1 MIAFAL
7 ACLVLIAATLVFLL
21 PALLR
26 VPKATTA
33 DADDAN
39 LALLREQ
46 QRELERD
53 YAAGRIDAAAYEQVR
68 LELQRRAAREVVQ
81 AGVAAEARGG
91 DGASARED
99 TITGTGRALPWTVGL
114 VIPLAALA
122 LYVALGNPLALIP
135 AERGFDPAAHAGAE
149 SEISESV
156 ARLAERLQREPD
168 DQAGWFMLARS
179 YVVLGEY
186 RAASDA
192 YARLLQWVPNDA
204 DVLADYADA
213 LGMAQ
218 GQSLQGEPERLI
230 ARALAIDGSH
240 LKALALSGSAAFER
254 GDYAHAEAVWQRLV
268 ALAPPQ
274 SDIARATLGSIEEA
288 RARRSGEPAPVGSDA
303 AQASGAPAASA
314 SAAPNPDDSAS
325 TVGGPGGGA
334 GLSGVVDIDP
344 ALRKRLSG
352 EETVFVFA
360 RAVSGP
366 RAPLAVLQR
375 QVKDLPFAFTLDDS
389 MSMTPQQRLSAA
401 GPVVVGARVSL
412 SGSANP
418 DSDDPQGSSEP
429 VKPSASGIQVR
440 ISARGQER
448 PAGS

>member
-46 QRELERD
+46 RRELERD
-53 YAAGRIDAAAYEQVR
+53 YAAGRLDAAAYGQVR
-68 LELQRRAAREVVQ
+68 MELQRRAAREVLQ
-81 AGVAAEARGG
+81 AGVPAEARGG
-91 DGASARED
+91 DGASLRED
-99 TITGTGRALPWTVGL
+99 TGAGRALSWTVGL

-135 AERGFDPAAHAGAE
+135 AERGFDPAAHAGVE

-156 ARLAERLQREPD
+156 ARLAARLQREPD

-179 YVVLGEY
+179 YVALGEY

-254 GDYAHAEAVWQRLV
+254 GDYARAEAVWQRLV

-314 SAAPNPDDSAS
+314 SAAPNPEDSAS
-325 TVGGPGGGA
+325 TVGAPGGGA

-360 RAVSGP
+360 RAASGP

-375 QVKDLPFAFTLDDS
+375 QVKDLPFNFTLDDS
-389 MSMTPQQRLSAA
+389 MSMTPQLRLSEA